1 MRMSAAKHRRE
12 PAPHTE
18 EEYPT
23 MADVTQYHVLFYGTS
38 DGYQGCRA
46 QIALYTG
53 NQCIGYARF
62 HDAGMPFP
70 ADSVSG
76 GQTIMHLP
84 TTLFDGVLDVLRN
97 ERPITFY
104 FASNHAF
111 LGTGATEPVG
121 EAES

>member
-1 MRMSAAKHRRE
+1 
-12 PAPHTE
+12 
-18 EEYPT
+18 
-23 MADVTQYHVLFYGTS
+23 MANVTQYHVLFYGTN

-53 NQCIGYARF
+53 NECIGYARF
-62 HDAGMPFP
+62 HDPGMPFP
-70 ADSVSG
+70 ADAVQAN
-76 GQTIMHLP
+76 GQTVMHLP
-84 TTLFDGVLDVLRN
+84 STMFDGVLDVLRN
-97 ERPITFY
+97 EKPINFY